1 MRHRLA
7 PLAAALAILAADR
20 VTKVWIER
28 NVSAWDIRSV
38 IPGFLNIIHAENR
51 GMAFSL
57 LANAPESVRGF
68 SLIGVAGIVLVFVAL
83 MFWRA
88 AANLERWALALV
100 MGGAVGNLWDRI
112 LRGSVTDFIDVYYGD
127 WHWATFNVADSAIT
141 CGALLLGLHLLL
153 TSSASTN
160 TTTTASGGGS
170 SQPGPVGSEGPL

>member
-1 MRHRLA
+1 MKRRWT

-20 VTKVWIER
+20 LSKIWIER
-28 NVSAWDIRSV
+28 NVSAWDIRAV

-57 LANAPESVRGF
+57 LENAPEPMRGLM
-68 SLIGVAGIVLVFVAL
+68 LIGVAGLVLVFVAL

-88 AANLERWALALV
+88 EAGLERWALALV

-112 LRGSVTDFIDVYYGD
+112 LRGAVTDFIDFYYGD

-141 CGALLLGLHLLL
+141 CGAILLGAHLLL
-153 TSSASTN
+153 SRGAGSEESLGMRGSSAPPPS
-160 TTTTASGGGS
+160 
-170 SQPGPVGSEGPL
+170 L